1 MPVSIWRDGSSV
13 EVVVQHSS
21 PNVCVIWRTEP
32 RRSRR
37 VLLGPKALV
46 VLRTARAYHTRDTRS
61 IVQAYTRTYHQE
73 PLAKRA
79 STSLLARAVPWEECR
94 RLELKKYPPNKV
106 LIDEFLLS

>member
-46 VLRTARAYHTRDTRS
+46 VLRTARAYHT
-61 IVQAYTRTYHQE
+61 
-73 PLAKRA
+73 
-79 STSLLARAVPWEECR
+79 
-94 RLELKKYPPNKV
+94 
-106 LIDEFLLS
+106 